1 MTFSFLCPA
10 LRTCDCCCCRCLE
23 GEKKLKRE
31 CLRERVNSFFNLG
44 MLSRTCLLVLFCCFG
59 ESVCRLVSFCIVICY
74 YIVVSVFCWL
84 ICVWVPSDMILK
96 HVYCFY
102 VAYSCTKNIR
112 SYLSLHLPHP
122 ISTPLKDMPSSPS
135 SVSSLLSHSSPFP
148 LTTKHFYGAVWLTLH
163 LSRLHASPT
172 SLRLNLEFE

>member
-74 YIVVSVFCWL
+74 HIVVFVFCWL

-102 VAYSCTKNIR
+102 VAYSYTKNIR
-112 SYLSLHLPHP
+112 SLSISPPTSSHLY
-122 ISTPLKDMPSSPS
+122 STERHA
-135 SVSSLLSHSSPFP
+135 LLSFQRLFSPFP
-148 LTTKHFYGAVWLTLH
+148 LFSFPSDH
-163 LSRLHASPT
+163 
-172 SLRLNLEFE
+172 